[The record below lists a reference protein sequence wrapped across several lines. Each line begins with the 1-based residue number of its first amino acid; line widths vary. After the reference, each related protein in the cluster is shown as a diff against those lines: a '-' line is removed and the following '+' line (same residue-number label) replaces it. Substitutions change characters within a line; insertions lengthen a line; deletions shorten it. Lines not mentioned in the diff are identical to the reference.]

1 MGTKANFT
9 YRDHGSEIGS
19 LSLHVLDIAAGGAG
33 YDALVTAIA
42 AIESEIMAITL
53 CTTAGNGLTQ
63 QLGADSDSVPAD
75 AFAQRELGLR
85 VFLVDDVNGRKSHFT
100 IPGPDLDALTIFA
113 GTDLVDIADAS
124 VMADLVVSV
133 EAGALSADDNA
144 VTVIRAAIVG
154 RRN

>member
-1 MGTKANFT
+1 
-9 YRDHGSEIGS
+9 
-19 LSLHVLDIAAGGAG
+19 
-33 YDALVTAIA
+33 
-42 AIESEIMAITL
+42 MAITL

>member
-1 MGTKANFT
+1 MKANFT

-19 LSLHVLDIAAGGAG
+19 MSLNVDEISAGGAD
-33 YDALVTAIA
+33 YDTIVAAIA
-42 AIESEIMAITL
+42 AIASDILAITL
-53 CTTAGNGLTQ
+53 CTEAGNGITQ
-63 QLGADSDSVPAD
+63 GLDPDTDAVPSD

-113 GTDLVDIADAS
+113 GTDFVDIADAG
-124 VMADLVVSV
+124 VMAALVTTV
-133 EAGALSADDNA
+133 EAGAVSADANA
-144 VTVIRAAIVG
+144 VTVLRAVIVG

>member
-1 MGTKANFT
+1 MKANFT

-19 LSLHVLDIAAGGAG
+19 LALHVDEISAGGADYDTIVAAIGDIAA
-33 YDALVTAIA
+33 DIL
-42 AIESEIMAITL
+42 AITL
-53 CTTAGNGLTQ
+53 CTEAGNGLTQ
-63 QLGADSDSVPAD
+63 ALDADSDNVPGD

-133 EAGALSADDNA
+133 EAGAISADGNA
-144 VTVIRAAIVG
+144 VTVLRAVIVG

>member
-1 MGTKANFT
+1 MTMKANYT

-19 LSLHVLDIAAGGAG
+19 LSLYVTDIAAGGAN
-33 YDALVTAIA
+33 YDAQLVLIA

-53 CTTAGNGLTQ
+53 CTTAGNAITQ
-63 QLGADSDSVPAD
+63 QLGADSDAVPAD

-85 VFLVDDVNGRKSHFT
+85 VFMVDDVNGRKSHFT

-113 GTDLVDIADAS
+113 GTDLVDLEDAS
-124 VMADLVVSV
+124 IMADLVVSI
-133 EAGALSADDNA
+133 EAGAISADGNA
-144 VTVIRAAIVG
+144 VTVTRAVIVG